1 MVFLGLGNPGQ
12 EYIGTRHNIGFEII
26 EELSRKIS
34 LDNNFVVEG
43 WKGNRDFKIDVFKA
57 RHKSNLADKNIYLC
71 KPLGYMNRS
80 GQVFRA
86 YADYFKLFHD
96 EGSKEG
102 RSTVSL
108 NRSEQLPLIVVHDE
122 IDFEPGVVKIK
133 LGGSAGGHNGIKDIL
148 SSFST
153 EWFYRLRVGVGH
165 PGSDV
170 SNRGDLS
177 KRGDVSD
184 WVLGKPFGLD
194 REKLKFAESLSV
206 DSLLRFLSV
215 YYENTKG
222 DSSNNGSRGGSILDK
237 GYKEVSS
244 FLANSIRAASQEK

>member
-34 LDNNFVVEG
+34 LDSNFVVEG
-43 WKGNRDFKIDVFKA
+43 WKSNRDFKIDVFKA
-57 RHKSNLADKNIYLC
+57 RHKSNLVDKNLYFC

-102 RSTVSL
+102 KSNISI
-108 NRSEQLPLIVVHDE
+108 NRSDPLPLIVVHDE

-165 PGSDV
+165 PGTDS
-170 SNRGDLS
+170 SNRGD
-177 KRGDVSD
+177 VSN

-194 REKLKFAESLSV
+194 KEKLKFAESLSV

-215 YYENTKG
+215 YYENIKG
-222 DSSNNGSRGGSILDK
+222 DSLNNNSRGGSILDK

-244 FLANSIRAASQEK
+244 FLANSIKAASQEK